1 MADAKIEKAEQ
12 VECAHV
18 EKRSSLE
25 ELATSTP
32 DDGHKYVYSPDEK
45 RLRHKI
51 DRVFVPLLYFVVFI
65 QFLDK
70 SILNVAAVMNIRQD
84 AHLSA
89 NDYSWLGSMFYAGYL
104 AFQLPNNYLVHCVSI
119 SKYMGGILFI
129 WGATLMCTSL
139 AKSFAT
145 LAVCRLLL
153 GVFEAI
159 TYPCIFLL
167 ISMFY
172 RRTEQVFYLTLM
184 FVSSA
189 TANMIGGLVAYGIEH
204 LQGVHGLSAWQY
216 AYLIWGSVTF
226 ALGIAIFAFLP
237 DKPKSRWFS
246 LTKEEEALVE
256 ERLKD
261 NGSPIETGHFNKAH
275 VYEALK
281 EGRFYAICAISFLA
295 NLTNGCTTVFSTQIV
310 SNLGFDNFQSILMNI
325 PISIFA
331 ILIQFAAM
339 WAARRYRE
347 VCYVGMASAFLCLV
361 GCVIL
366 AAIPDGYTVKIIGLY
381 MAFWTTPAFI
391 MMQTLVNYNVKGTT
405 KKTFYCSAQLC
416 AYSLGNFMGPIC
428 LLNQAPRY
436 TWGMTVFSIANFLEI
451 FIFAYIRWSLIR
463 DQRRRKET
471 ALPAHKRQVNN
482 LTDKEDL
489 TFSYRP

>member
-1 MADAKIEKAEQ
+1 MADAKAEKVEQ
-12 VECAHV
+12 VEYV
-18 EKRSSLE
+18 DDERRSSFVE
-25 ELATSTP
+25 SATPLP
-32 DDGHKYVYSPDEK
+32 DDGHKHVYSPEEK
-45 RLRHKI
+45 HLKHKI

-70 SILNVAAVMNIRQD
+70 SILNVAAVMNIKED

-104 AFQLPNNYLVHCVSI
+104 AFQLPNHYLMHRVPI

-129 WGATLMCTSL
+129 WGTTLMCTSQ

-153 GVFEAI
+153 GIFEAI

-172 RRTEQVFYLTLM
+172 RRHEQVLYLTLM
-184 FVSSA
+184 FVSNSSSS
-189 TANMIGGLVAYGIEH
+189 MIGGLVAYGIEH
-204 LQGVHGLSAWQY
+204 LQGVNGLSAWQY

-226 ALGIAIFAFLP
+226 ALGIAIFTFLP
-237 DKPKSRWFS
+237 DKSKSRWFS
-246 LTKEEEALVE
+246 LTKEEEVLVE

-261 NGSPIETGHFNKAH
+261 NGSPSEPGHFNKAQI
-275 VYEALK
+275 YEALK

-310 SNLGFDNFQSILMNI
+310 NNLGFDNFQSILMNI
-325 PISIFA
+325 PISVFA
-331 ILIQFAAM
+331 ILSQFAAM

-347 VCYVGMASAFLCLV
+347 VCYVGMGSAFICLI
-361 GCVIL
+361 GCVML
-366 AAIPDGYTVKIIGLY
+366 AAIPDGYTVKIMGLY
-381 MAFWTTPAFI
+381 LAFWTTPAFI
-391 MMQTLVNYNVKGTT
+391 MMQTLVNNNVKGTT
-405 KKTFYCSAQLC
+405 KKTFYSSAQLC
-416 AYSLGNFMGPIC
+416 AYSLGNFIGPIC

-436 TWGMTVFSIANFLEI
+436 TWGMTVFSIANFIEI
-451 FIFAYIRWSLIR
+451 FIFAYIRWSLMR
-463 DQRRRKET
+463 DQRRRKDT
-471 ALPAHKRQVNN
+471 ALPAHERQVNN